1 MTYYTSSGDS
11 ELIGTTG
18 TGGKWLLPSNSSA
31 TVAQTQSCLTSF
43 QVSTFLDD
51 ITNAGV
57 YYNEA
62 IPTYNSDIC
71 VSDRKTNV
79 GGIVGSALCCVVCV
93 AGCCFL
99 ASKGQK
105 NNGETNA
112 ETELAEVVEETP
124 QQITTTVMMQQPQ
137 PMMMQQPQ
145 PMMMQQP
152 QPMMM

>member
-79 GGIVGSALCCVVCV
+79 GGIVGGALCCIVCV
-93 AGCCFL
+93 AGCSVYTYLGLKKKEEFD
-99 ASKGQK
+99 A
-105 NNGETNA
+105 A
-112 ETELAEVVEETP
+112 LAEVVEETP

-145 PMMMQQP
+145 PMMM
-152 QPMMM
+152 